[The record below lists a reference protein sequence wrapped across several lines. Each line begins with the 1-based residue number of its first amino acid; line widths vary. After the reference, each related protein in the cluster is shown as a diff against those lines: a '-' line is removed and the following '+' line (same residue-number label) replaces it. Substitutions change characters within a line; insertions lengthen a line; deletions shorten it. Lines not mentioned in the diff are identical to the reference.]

1 MKVAIVEDEVPA
13 RAQLR
18 RFLGRYDPA
27 IEVVAELDSVAS
39 TAAWLAGEPAVDLLL
54 CDVQLL
60 DGTVFRAFDDGAPGC
75 PIIFT
80 TAHDD
85 YLLQAFE
92 AGGVGYLLKP
102 IEYAAL
108 EKVLR
113 RTERIGQSLG
123 RLDPALLETLRQA
136 VGRPTRR
143 RFVVRRRDGI
153 YLLPSDEIAYVR
165 MQHEIASAFDGAGTE
180 YPLTESLKQLEA
192 VLPPDEFFRLNRN
205 EIVSARF
212 IHRLVPHGDR
222 LLVQLRGLDAELLSS
237 AARTPALRRWLER

>member
-1 MKVAIVEDEVPA
+1 MNVAIIEDEEPA
-13 RAQLR
+13 RRQLC
-18 RFLGRYDPA
+18 RFLRRYDPA
-27 IEVVAELDSVAS
+27 VEVVAELDSVAS
-39 TAAWLAGEPAVDLLL
+39 TAAWLSGDPPVDLLL

-60 DGTVFRAFDDGAPGC
+60 DGTVFGAFDGGAPAC

-102 IEYAAL
+102 IEYPAL
-108 EKVLR
+108 EAVLR
-113 RTERIGQSLG
+113 RTERLGRSLG
-123 RLDPALLETLRQA
+123 RLDPELIETMRQA
-136 VGRPTRR
+136 IRQPTRR
-143 RFVVRRRDGI
+143 RLVVRRRDGI
-153 YLLPSDEIAYVR
+153 YLLPSDQIAYVR
-165 MQHEIASAFDGAGTE
+165 LRNELASAFDGAGTE

-192 VLPPDEFFRLNRN
+192 QLPPDEFFRLNRN

-212 IHRLVPHGDR
+212 IRRLVPHGDR

-237 AARTPALRRWLER
+237 AARTPALRRWLEG

>member
-1 MKVAIVEDEVPA
+1 MNVAIVEDEEPA
-13 RAQLR
+13 RTQLR
-18 RFLGRYDPA
+18 RFLLRYDPA
-27 IEVVAELDSVAS
+27 IAVVAELDSVVS
-39 TAAWLAGEPAVDLLL
+39 TAAWLAGEPQVDLLL

-60 DGTVFRAFDDGAPGC
+60 DGTVFRAFDDGAPGW

-102 IEYAAL
+102 IEYRAFEA
-108 EKVLR
+108 VLR
-113 RTERIGQSLG
+113 RTERLGRSLG
-123 RLDPALLETLRQA
+123 RLEPALLDTLRHA

-153 YLLPSDEIAYVR
+153 YLLPSEEIAYVR
-165 MQHEIASAFDGAGTE
+165 MRHEIASAFDGAGTE
-180 YPLTESLKQLEA
+180 YPLTETLKQLEA
-192 VLPPDEFFRLNRN
+192 QLPPDEFFRLNRN
-205 EIVSARF
+205 EIVNARF
-212 IHRLVPHGDR
+212 IRRLLPHGDR
-222 LLVQLRGLDAELLSS
+222 LLVQLRELDVELLSS